1 MSDEEK
7 NIQEEEI
14 VETPETTEEEVVET
28 PVEETE
34 PVVEEEPAQE
44 EEVAQESAEAP
55 KKKNRKKKRWKDMTP
70 EEKKKR
76 RIRDII
82 ISSVVIGVVIL
93 FIASLAIAGLGVAMP
108 AHYKLI
114 ENLEPARGADNP
126 APVPVKDPDTGY
138 WTFTVENNQTFKVL
152 QLTDIHIG
160 GGAFSINNDTWAI
173 NAVAKIVQ
181 NVKPDLVIVTGDIG
195 FPVPYSAGTFDNKR
209 EAELFA
215 TLMEKLGIYWAHV
228 YGNHDTE
235 LYSLYDRQELTD
247 LVYMDKEKYPHC
259 LFQPGPTEVDGVG
272 NYIINVKNQLG
283 LITQSFV
290 LFDSHAYTDGD
301 YLGIAWKYD
310 NIHQNQV
317 DWYEK
322 EIKALNTKNK
332 MKYASLSVADKLAYA
347 TAIGADPVA
356 TEATFTSTDSMT
368 IKSSAYFHIPLVEY
382 YDVYHEYI
390 DSGNVKSGKDYE
402 YLRGNAGESGK
413 VVYCGMHEDNLFET
427 MQALRSTTNIF
438 CGHDHYNNFQIKYWG
453 KDGNKA
459 TDFGITLTY
468 GMSIDYLAMPGI
480 AKKYEQRGGTIIR
493 VLPSG
498 DIDLENSQIRLID
511 IA

>member
-7 NIQEEEI
+7 NIQEEV
-14 VETPETTEEEVVET
+14 VETPKTAEEEVVET
-28 PVEETE
+28 PEETVE
-34 PVVEEEPAQE
+34 PAGEEEFTKD
-44 EEVAQESAEAP
+44 EEVAQESAETS

-70 EEKKKR
+70 QEKKKR

-82 ISSVVIGVVIL
+82 ISASVIGVVVL
-93 FIASLAIAGLGVAMP
+93 FICSLAIAAAVGTN

-114 ENLEPARGADNP
+114 DNLEPARGADNP

-138 WTFTVENNQTFKVL
+138 WTFTVENDQTFKVL

-173 NAVAKIVQ
+173 NAVAKLVQ

-259 LFQPGPTEVDGVG
+259 LFEPGPKEVDGVG
-272 NYIINVKNQLG
+272 NYIINVKNKLG

-310 NIHQNQV
+310 NIHQNQI

-322 EIKALNTKNK
+322 EIKSLNTKNRL
-332 MKYASLSVADKLAYA
+332 KYASLSAVDKLAYA
-347 TAIGADPVA
+347 TAAGLDPVETEAKFADPD
-356 TEATFTSTDSMT
+356 TMT

-382 YDVYHEYI
+382 YDVYHEYV
-390 DSGNVKSGKDYE
+390 DLGMKKVGKDYE

-427 MQALRSTTNIF
+427 AQRLKSTGYIF
-438 CGHDHYNNFQIKYWG
+438 CGHDHYNNFQIRYWG
-453 KDGNKA
+453 KDGNKS
-459 TDFGITLTY
+459 TDFSIVLTY

-493 VLPSG
+493 VLPNG
-498 DIDLENSQIRLID
+498 EIDLENSQIKLID
-511 IA
+511 IQ

>member
-7 NIQEEEI
+7 NIKEEV
-14 VETPETTEEEVVET
+14 VETPETAEEEVVET
-28 PVEETE
+28 PEETVE
-34 PVVEEEPAQE
+34 PAVEEELTKD
-44 EEVAQESAEAP
+44 EEVAQESAETS
-55 KKKNRKKKRWKDMTP
+55 KKKNRKKKKRWKDMTP
-70 EEKKKR
+70 QEKKKR

-82 ISSVVIGVVIL
+82 ISASVIGVVVL
-93 FIASLAIAGLGVAMP
+93 FICSLAIAAAVGTN

-114 ENLEPARGADNP
+114 DNLEPARGADNP

-138 WTFTVENNQTFKVL
+138 WTFTVENDQTFKVL

-173 NAVAKIVQ
+173 NAVAKLVQ

-259 LFQPGPTEVDGVG
+259 LFEPGPEEVDGVG
-272 NYIINVKNQLG
+272 NYIINVKNKLG

-310 NIHQNQV
+310 NIHQNQI

-322 EIKALNTKNK
+322 EIKSLNTKNRL
-332 MKYASLSVADKLAYA
+332 KYASLSAVDKLAYA
-347 TAIGADPVA
+347 TAAGLDPVETEAKFADPDA
-356 TEATFTSTDSMT
+356 MT

-382 YDVYHEYI
+382 YDVYHEYV
-390 DSGNVKSGKDYE
+390 DLGMKKVGKDYE

-427 MQALRSTTNIF
+427 AQRLKSTGYIF
-438 CGHDHYNNFQIKYWG
+438 CGHDHYNNFQIRYWG
-453 KDGNKA
+453 KDGNKS
-459 TDFGITLTY
+459 TDFSIVLTY

-493 VLPSG
+493 VLPNG
-498 DIDLENSQIRLID
+498 EIDLENSQIKLID
-511 IA
+511 IQ

>member
-7 NIQEEEI
+7 NIQEEV
-14 VETPETTEEEVVET
+14 VETPKTAEEEVVET
-28 PVEETE
+28 PEETVE
-34 PVVEEEPAQE
+34 PAGEEEFTKD
-44 EEVAQESAEAP
+44 EEVAQESAETS

-70 EEKKKR
+70 QEKKKR

-82 ISSVVIGVVIL
+82 ISASVIGVVVL
-93 FIASLAIAGLGVAMP
+93 FICSLAIAAAVGTN

-114 ENLEPARGADNP
+114 DNLEPARGADNP

-138 WTFTVENNQTFKVL
+138 WTFTVENDQTFKVL

-173 NAVAKIVQ
+173 NAVAKLVQ

-235 LYSLYDRQELTD
+235 LYSLFDRQELTD

-259 LFQPGPTEVDGVG
+259 LFEPGPKEVDGVG
-272 NYIINVKNQLG
+272 NYIINVKNKLG

-310 NIHQNQV
+310 NIHQNQI

-322 EIKALNTKNK
+322 EIKSLNTKNRL
-332 MKYASLSVADKLAYA
+332 KYASLSAVDKLAYA
-347 TAIGADPVA
+347 TAAGLDPVETEAKFADPD
-356 TEATFTSTDSMT
+356 TMT

-382 YDVYHEYI
+382 YDVYHEYV
-390 DSGNVKSGKDYE
+390 DLGMKKVGKDYE

-427 MQALRSTTNIF
+427 AQRLKSTGYIF
-438 CGHDHYNNFQIKYWG
+438 CGHDHYNNFQIRYWG
-453 KDGNKA
+453 KDGNKS
-459 TDFGITLTY
+459 TDFSIVLTY

-493 VLPSG
+493 VLPNG
-498 DIDLENSQIRLID
+498 EIDLENSQIKLID
-511 IA
+511 IQ

>member
-7 NIQEEEI
+7 NIQEEV
-14 VETPETTEEEVVET
+14 VETPETVEEEVVET
-28 PVEETE
+28 PEETVE
-34 PVVEEEPAQE
+34 PAVEEELAKD
-44 EEVAQESAEAP
+44 EEVAQESVEAP

-70 EEKKKR
+70 QEKKKR

-82 ISSVVIGVVIL
+82 ISASVIGVVVL
-93 FIASLAIAGLGVAMP
+93 FICSLAIAAAVGTN

-114 ENLEPARGADNP
+114 DNLEPARGADNP

-138 WTFTVENNQTFKVL
+138 WTFTVENDQTFKVL

-272 NYIINVKNQLG
+272 NYIINVKNKLG

-310 NIHQNQV
+310 NIHQNQI

-322 EIKALNTKNK
+322 EIKSLNTKNRL
-332 MKYASLSVADKLAYA
+332 KYASLSAVDKLAYA
-347 TAIGADPVA
+347 TAAGLDPVETEAKFADPDA
-356 TEATFTSTDSMT
+356 MT

-382 YDVYHEYI
+382 YDVYHEYV
-390 DSGNVKSGKDYE
+390 DLGMKKVGKDYE

-427 MQALRSTTNIF
+427 AQRLKSTGYIF
-438 CGHDHYNNFQIKYWG
+438 CGHDHYNNFQIRYWG
-453 KDGNKA
+453 KDGNKS
-459 TDFGITLTY
+459 TDFSIVLTY

-493 VLPSG
+493 VLPNG
-498 DIDLENSQIRLID
+498 EIDLENSQIKLKD

>member
-7 NIQEEEI
+7 NIQEEV
-14 VETPETTEEEVVET
+14 VETPETVEEEVVET
-28 PVEETE
+28 PEETVE
-34 PVVEEEPAQE
+34 PAVEEELAKD
-44 EEVAQESAEAP
+44 EEVAQESVEAP

-70 EEKKKR
+70 QEKKKR

-82 ISSVVIGVVIL
+82 ISASVIGVVVL
-93 FIASLAIAGLGVAMP
+93 FICSLAIAAAVGTN

-114 ENLEPARGADNP
+114 DNLEPARGADNP

-138 WTFTVENNQTFKVL
+138 WTFTVENDQTFKVL

-173 NAVAKIVQ
+173 NAVAKLVQ

-215 TLMEKLGIYWAHV
+215 ALMEKLGIYWAHV

-259 LFQPGPTEVDGVG
+259 LFEPGPKEVDGVG
-272 NYIINVKNQLG
+272 NYIINVKNKLG

-310 NIHQNQV
+310 NIHQNQI

-322 EIKALNTKNK
+322 EIKSLNTKNRL
-332 MKYASLSVADKLAYA
+332 KYASLSAVDKLAYA
-347 TAIGADPVA
+347 TAAGLDPVETEAKFADPDA
-356 TEATFTSTDSMT
+356 MT

-382 YDVYHEYI
+382 YDVYHEYV
-390 DSGNVKSGKDYE
+390 DLGMKKVGKDYE

-427 MQALRSTTNIF
+427 AQRLKSTGYIF
-438 CGHDHYNNFQIKYWG
+438 CGHDHYNNFQIRYWG
-453 KDGNKA
+453 KDGNKS
-459 TDFGITLTY
+459 TDFSIVLTY

-493 VLPSG
+493 VLPNG
-498 DIDLENSQIRLID
+498 EIDLENSQIKLKD

>member
-7 NIQEEEI
+7 NIQEEV
-14 VETPETTEEEVVET
+14 VETPKTAEEEVVET
-28 PVEETE
+28 PEETVE
-34 PVVEEEPAQE
+34 PAGEEELAKD
-44 EEVAQESAEAP
+44 EEVAQESAETS

-70 EEKKKR
+70 QEKKKR

-82 ISSVVIGVVIL
+82 ISASVIGVVVL
-93 FIASLAIAGLGVAMP
+93 FICSLAIAAAVGTN

-114 ENLEPARGADNP
+114 DNLEPARGADNP

-138 WTFTVENNQTFKVL
+138 WTFTVENDQTFKVL

-160 GGAFSINNDTWAI
+160 AGAFSINNDTWAI
-173 NAVAKIVQ
+173 NAVAKLVQ

-209 EAELFA
+209 EAALFA
-215 TLMEKLGIYWAHV
+215 ALMEKLGIYWAHV

-235 LYSLYDRQELTD
+235 LYSLFDRQELTD

-259 LFQPGPTEVDGVG
+259 LFEPGPKEVDGVG
-272 NYIINVKNQLG
+272 NYIINVKNKLG

-310 NIHQNQV
+310 NIHQNQI

-322 EIKALNTKNK
+322 EIKSLNTKNRL
-332 MKYASLSVADKLAYA
+332 KYASLSAVDKLAYA
-347 TAIGADPVA
+347 TAAGLDPVETEAKFADPDA
-356 TEATFTSTDSMT
+356 MT

-382 YDVYHEYI
+382 YDVYHEYV
-390 DSGNVKSGKDYE
+390 DLGMKKVGKDYE

-427 MQALRSTTNIF
+427 AQRLKSTGYIF
-438 CGHDHYNNFQIKYWG
+438 CGHDHYNNFQIRYWG
-453 KDGNKA
+453 KDGNKS
-459 TDFGITLTY
+459 TDFSIVLTY

-493 VLPSG
+493 VLPNG
-498 DIDLENSQIRLID
+498 EIDLENSQIKLID
-511 IA
+511 IQ